1 MKDKYD
7 NLVNFVFEVGMLSNF
22 KRSGF
27 DFLGSCNQN
36 ISSHIFRTAIIGFM
50 LSMENSEAD
59 ANKTAILCL
68 FHDIPE
74 TRTGDIN
81 MFQKEYVVKNEKK
94 AISDIFK
101 NFEHSKF
108 YVDLID
114 EFNNGNSIEAIYARD
129 ADVLELIFTLKE
141 ELDKGNKQAEIW
153 IENAVKRLNSK
164 EAKNFASKVLSVKYY
179 DWWLRK

>member
-7 NLVNFVFEVGMLSNF
+7 DLVNFIFEVGILSNF

-50 LSMENSEAD
+50 LSMENSKAD

-81 MFQKEYVVKNEKK
+81 MFQKEYVIKNEKK
-94 AISDIFK
+94 AISDIFQ
-101 NFEHSKF
+101 NFEYSQF
-108 YVDLID
+108 YVDLIE

-129 ADVLELIFTLKE
+129 ADVLELIFTLKV

-164 EAKNFASKVLSVKYY
+164 EAKNFVDKVISVKYY